1 MVIGDAAAGVV
12 ALINLHTG
20 EVATAGT
27 TTETA
32 AAADGPS
39 SAPPSLVNPSFLDGG
54 ASCGSY
60 SGTAAGTSEGMF
72 DSLRAAPS
80 LPVDLD
86 VDEELPVDLG
96 VGDVDSWARAT
107 QDCLD
112 GAVDT
117 VVDLAVSTAHADV
130 VDPVLK
136 PLLDRL
142 VEEGLSL
149 ADLSSSDDN
158 ELNTLLEEPGF
169 MSAILRAKMRKA
181 LRALVLI

>member
-1 MVIGDAAAGVV
+1 MVIGSAAVGVV
-12 ALINLHTG
+12 ALINLHSG
-20 EVATAGT
+20 RVY
-27 TTETA
+27 TA
-32 AAADGPS
+32 AAAGPS
-39 SAPPSLVNPSFLDGG
+39 YTAP
-54 ASCGSY
+54 
-60 SGTAAGTSEGMF
+60 TGTSEGMF
-72 DSLRAAPS
+72 GSLRAAPS

-86 VDEELPVDLG
+86 GDEVPPVDLG
-96 VGDVDSWARAT
+96 VGDVDSWARVT

-112 GAVDT
+112 GADE
-117 VVDLAVSTAHADV
+117 DI

-158 ELNTLLEEPGF
+158 ELNTLLEELGF

-181 LRALVLI
+181 LRAQVHI

>member
-1 MVIGDAAAGVV
+1 MVIGNAAAGVV
-12 ALINLHTG
+12 ALINLHSG
-20 EVATAGT
+20 RVY
-27 TTETA
+27 TA
-32 AAADGPS
+32 AAAGPS
-39 SAPPSLVNPSFLDGG
+39 SAPP
-54 ASCGSY
+54 
-60 SGTAAGTSEGMF
+60 AGTSEGMF

-117 VVDLAVSTAHADV
+117 VVDLAVSTAHADI

-158 ELNTLLEEPGF
+158 ELNTLLEELGF

-181 LRALVLI
+181 LRAQVHV

>member
-1 MVIGDAAAGVV
+1 MVIGNAAVGVV
-12 ALINLHTG
+12 ALINLHSG
-20 EVATAGT
+20 RVY
-27 TTETA
+27 TA
-32 AAADGPS
+32 AAAGPS
-39 SAPPSLVNPSFLDGG
+39 CTAP
-54 ASCGSY
+54 
-60 SGTAAGTSEGMF
+60 TGTSEGMF
-72 DSLRAAPS
+72 GSLRAAPS

-86 VDEELPVDLG
+86 VDEVPPVDLG

-142 VEEGLSL
+142 VEEGLTL

-158 ELNTLLEEPGF
+158 ELNALLEEFGF